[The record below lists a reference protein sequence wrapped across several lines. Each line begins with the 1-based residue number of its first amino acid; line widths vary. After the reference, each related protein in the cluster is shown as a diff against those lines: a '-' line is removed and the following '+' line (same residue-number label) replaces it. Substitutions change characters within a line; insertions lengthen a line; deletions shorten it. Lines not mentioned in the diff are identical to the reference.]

1 MLGKTEGR
9 RRNGRQRMR
18 GLDGITKSMD
28 MSSTNSRRYLRTG
41 KPDMLQSMGLQRL
54 RHDLVTEQHTDKK
67 QID

>member
-1 MLGKTEGR
+1 
-9 RRNGRQRMR
+9 MR